1 MNKDIGSF
9 TCIIRTK
16 VQEMMSICFLDY
28 EEIDES
34 KMNPPQEHISE
45 KQNKTT
51 WVLLIFPLGGKE
63 SNT

>member
-1 MNKDIGSF
+1 MI
-9 TCIIRTK
+9 
-16 VQEMMSICFLDY
+16 SICFPGY
-28 EEIDES
+28 EEIEES

-51 WVLLIFPLGGKE
+51 WVLLIFPLVVKE